1 MPGRHVPVLRE
12 EAVRLLV
19 TDRGG
24 VYVDVTLGMGGHA
37 SAILRALDSGGRVI
51 GLDCDPAAVARAEA
65 EPPAPAPR
73 FLARRARFSQLAE
86 TLEDL
91 GSGPVDGVLAD
102 LGISS
107 DQLDDPARGLAFS
120 VDGPL
125 DMRIDPSRPLG
136 ADAWI
141 RQHDDRALLS
151 VLERYGELPRARA
164 AVGAIRRA
172 ARVHDPLT
180 TAALSAA
187 LEPLY
192 PGPAR
197 PRRLAQA
204 FQALRIAVNEE
215 VEELTALLATAPR
228 LVRPGGTLCV
238 ISYHSLEDRLV
249 KQAIRPPRPVDPRAP
264 IPESPW
270 EPVTRRP
277 IRAPETECRQNP
289 RARSAR
295 LRAARRKD
303 DRP

>member
-1 MPGRHVPVLRE
+1 
-12 EAVRLLV
+12 LLV
-19 TDRGG
+19 ADRGG
-24 VYVDVTLGMGGHA
+24 VYVDVTLGSGGHA
-37 SAILRALDSGGRVI
+37 SALLAALDPEGRVI
-51 GLDCDPAAVARAEA
+51 ALDCDPAAVARALA
-65 EPPAPAPR
+65 DPPAPEPR
-73 FLARRARFSQLAE
+73 FLARRARFSQLVE
-86 TLEDL
+86 TL
-91 GSGPVDGVLAD
+91 GAAGVGPVDGLLAD

-120 VDGPL
+120 AEGPL

-141 RQHDDRALLS
+141 RRSDDRS
-151 VLERYGELPRARA
+151 LERALEVYGELPRARA
-164 AVGAIRRA
+164 AVAAIRRA
-172 ARVHDPLT
+172 ARERDPLT
-180 TAALSAA
+180 TGALRGA

-192 PGPAR
+192 RGPAR

-204 FQALRIAVNEE
+204 FQALRIAVNQE
-215 VEELTALLATAPR
+215 VEELTALLAAAPR
-228 LVRPGGTLCV
+228 VVKPGGIFCV

-249 KQAIRPPRPVDPRAP
+249 KHAIRPPRPLDPREP

-277 IRAPETECRQNP
+277 IRPPEAECRQNP

>member
-24 VYVDVTLGMGGHA
+24 VYVDATLGSAGHA
-37 SAILRALDSGGRVI
+37 SAILGALDPGGRVI
-51 GLDCDPAAVARAEA
+51 ALDCDPAAVARVRSD
-65 EPPAPAPR
+65 PPAPAPR
-73 FLARRARFSQLAE
+73 FRALRARFSELGAALE
-86 TLEDL
+86 TI
-91 GSGPVDGVLAD
+91 GAGPVDGLLAD

-107 DQLDDPARGLAFS
+107 EQLDDPSRGLAFS
-120 VDGPL
+120 DDGPL
-125 DMRIDPSRPLG
+125 DMRLDPSRPLG
-136 ADAWI
+136 ADDWI
-141 RQHDDRALLS
+141 RQSGERALLHA
-151 VLERYGELPRARA
+151 LETYGELPRARSA
-164 AVGAIRRA
+164 AAAILRA
-172 ARVHDPLT
+172 AREHDPLT
-180 TAALSAA
+180 TADLRRA

-204 FQALRIAVNEE
+204 FQALRIVVNQEA
-215 VEELTALLATAPR
+215 EELAALLAAAPR
-228 LVRPGGTLCV
+228 VVRPGGMLCV

-249 KQAIRPPRPVDPRAP
+249 KRAIRPPRPIDPREP
-264 IPESPW
+264 VPESPW

-277 IRAPETECRQNP
+277 VRPSESECRQNP

-303 DRP
+303 GRP